1 MIDESFIQKRIDTLV
16 SQSGIAAR
24 QISLELG
31 HSPSYINNITRG
43 RSLPSIPEFL
53 YLCQILKI
61 SPKEFFD
68 SSEEYNLEQMELI
81 SLIADLPPND
91 VHLLL
96 DITKRLNN

>member
-1 MIDESFIQKRIDTLV
+1 MIDESYIQKRIDVLV

-43 RSLPSIPEFL
+43 RSLPSFPEFL

-68 SSEEYNLEQMELI
+68 STDECNLEQMELI
-81 SLIADLPPND
+81 SLISEFSTND

-96 DITKRLNN
+96 DIAKRLKN